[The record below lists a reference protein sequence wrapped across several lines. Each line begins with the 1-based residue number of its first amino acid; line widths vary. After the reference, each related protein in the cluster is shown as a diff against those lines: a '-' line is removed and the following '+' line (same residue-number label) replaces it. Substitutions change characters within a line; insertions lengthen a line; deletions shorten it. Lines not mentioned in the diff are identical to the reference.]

1 MERGEREKER
11 ERESEKEKVVRE
23 KTETVDRAGEEGC
36 GDQIVSVSA
45 ERGGQSD
52 SDTLN
57 RNTARAQVMPV
68 NQTVLLLGLLLTIYF
83 YHWSG
88 CRIYIYFIFICIF
101 YLPILIIKILNDTLS
116 FFPPSFFSI
125 FSPHHACLKLSK
137 LAAPVMM

>member
-11 ERESEKEKVVRE
+11 ERESEKEKVVRG

-68 NQTVLLLGLLLTIYF
+68 NQTVLLLGLLLTINF
-83 YHWSG
+83 
-88 CRIYIYFIFICIF
+88 
-101 YLPILIIKILNDTLS
+101 LLINR
-116 FFPPSFFSI
+116 
-125 FSPHHACLKLSK
+125 
-137 LAAPVMM
+137 M